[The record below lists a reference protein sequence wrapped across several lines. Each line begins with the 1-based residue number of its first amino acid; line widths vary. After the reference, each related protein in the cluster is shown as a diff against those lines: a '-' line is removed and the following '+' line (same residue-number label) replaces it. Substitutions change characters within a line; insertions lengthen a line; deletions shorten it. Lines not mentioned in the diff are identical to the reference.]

1 MQGFVESSRGQSIK
15 QSGAVQAGT
24 TRARRLNLRF
34 ALHFA
39 LGAAIFALS
48 PLAHSAN
55 SVEYTYDPLGRLAK
69 VVYNVGN
76 KKTTITYSYDA
87 AGNRTSVVS
96 TSP

>member
-1 MQGFVESSRGQSIK
+1 M
-15 QSGAVQAGT
+15 
-24 TRARRLNLRF
+24 
-34 ALHFA
+34 HFA